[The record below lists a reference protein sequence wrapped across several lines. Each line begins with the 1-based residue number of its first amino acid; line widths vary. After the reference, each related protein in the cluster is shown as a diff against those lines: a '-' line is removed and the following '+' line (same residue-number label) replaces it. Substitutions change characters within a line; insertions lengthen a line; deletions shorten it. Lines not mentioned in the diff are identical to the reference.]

1 MCGLK
6 WGELYERYGRNPYN
20 PDKVDK
26 KLKELYTDGSVKK
39 CSDEGG
45 VVASEA
51 SLKMKLA
58 H

>member
-1 MCGLK
+1 MVVMSIK
-6 WGELYERYGRNPYN
+6 TYENITNNYLSEPHKG
-20 PDKVDK
+20 
-26 KLKELYTDGSVKK
+26 DGSVKK